1 MSWSRWPTWPTSSSH
16 IACRTTNQQHY
27 VCCENSLLW
36 YNAVIYAFSSDSDSA
51 FSYSSEDYTMKLWCR
66 QVPKFKNKNIYI
78 LHYSGSD
85 PQTLKWVDATECQD
99 NVHLLELRQR
109 LEIEDTVKVWYKE
122 IDCDGMDTFWERMT
136 TIGWKCAMLADESCF
151 LRHFSDR
158 LLSCAVITVTHCN
171 LSCVCQLEK

>member
-51 FSYSSEDYTMKLWCR
+51 FSYSSEDYTMKLWCSH
-66 QVPKFKNKNIYI
+66 VPKFKNKNIYI

-85 PQTLKWVDATECQD
+85 PQTLKWVDATEFRD

-109 LEIEDTVKVWYKE
+109 LEIEDTVKVWYKKNRLRWYGYVLRK
-122 IDCDGMDTFWERMT
+122 DGDDWVKNVLLWR
-136 TIGWKCAMLADESCF
+136 LRVVF
-151 LRHFSDR
+151 LTSF
-158 LLSCAVITVTHCN
+158 
-171 LSCVCQLEK
+171 